1 MGFCGFAEGGDDW
14 VKATDI
20 FRDEANADAKV
31 KEIKAWLN
39 SKGVRDF
46 EPVTLFCDQLG
57 KVRVKSK

>member
-1 MGFCGFAEGGDDW
+1 MVAHISSAM